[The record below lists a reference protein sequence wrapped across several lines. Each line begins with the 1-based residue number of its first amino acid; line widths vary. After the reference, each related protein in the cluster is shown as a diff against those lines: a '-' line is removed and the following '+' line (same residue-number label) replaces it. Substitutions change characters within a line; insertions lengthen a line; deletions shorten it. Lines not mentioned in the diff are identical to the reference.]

1 MDLKRKAAQV
11 KNHLKNHVVAYA
23 CGAGAVALAASGNI
37 KAESYIGPDGH
48 EGIRVTEGKAH
59 VAGALALG
67 SVASVA
73 LFMGALRKFNE
84 DVKKKD
90 NAAQIARMKMMEKS
104 NG

>member
-1 MDLKRKAAQV
+1 MDLKQKAAQV

-59 VAGALALG
+59 VA
-67 SVASVA
+67 VA